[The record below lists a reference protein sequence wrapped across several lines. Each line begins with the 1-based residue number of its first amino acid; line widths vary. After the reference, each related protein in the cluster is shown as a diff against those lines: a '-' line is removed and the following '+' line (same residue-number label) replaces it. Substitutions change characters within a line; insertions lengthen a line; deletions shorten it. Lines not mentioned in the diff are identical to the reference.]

1 MKSYIRN
8 HILSSFIMCALG
20 LGGAHFLITS
30 LQSASGSGSQQQQQE
45 ISTLLQQ
52 KPSTTG
58 TVPTLGQIGE
68 NLGGFFQNIAP

>member
-8 HILSSFIMCALG
+8 HILSSFIICVLG

-30 LQSASGSGSQQQQQE
+30 LQSQASPQQQE

-52 KPSTTG
+52 NPSTTG
-58 TVPTLGQIGE
+58 TVPTIGQIGL
-68 NLGGFFQNIAP
+68 NLGGFFQSIAP